1 MMFAEL
7 GTSET
12 ATADG
17 DADGSVLML
26 LAATPEADRR
36 AVIADHLRQI
46 VATVF
51 DCAIDDFE
59 PDDQLDDIGLDSMM
73 AMEFRVRI
81 NMTFSIDL
89 PVLEILR
96 GVSVNSLA
104 DRVLTELHFIHGE
117 AAPAPPEGAPVAEPA
132 DVDDELDR
140 LMAELSDAELQEL
153 LAQLEEQTQP
163 DAGEAL
169 P

>member
-1 MMFAEL
+1 M
-7 GTSET
+7 
-12 ATADG
+12 
-17 DADGSVLML
+17 
-26 LAATPEADRR
+26 
-36 AVIADHLRQI
+36 IADHLRQI